1 VALKRLIQRTVR
13 CIDHG
18 KISGIEF
25 LGSVVIMLN
34 DLLLLLDRPDE
45 PNHNQADWALD
56 VCALGYE
63 VVTLQQAGAD
73 LPVRLAQYERKLILE
88 IVGFLREP
96 SDARF
101 LAVKRI
107 SEQAY
112 YSCLRALGTADPD
125 SPLADHIA
133 SSLAS
138 LAVIRDRF
146 DQPQLSALLSNGSLS
161 LPTLR

>member
-1 VALKRLIQRTVR
+1 MAASCESTDPTITRIMNPGRGCGVLKAGERKRSFPVDCRLKKSR
-13 CIDHG
+13 
-18 KISGIEF
+18 
-25 LGSVVIMLN
+25 
-34 DLLLLLDRPDE
+34 
-45 PNHNQADWALD
+45 
-56 VCALGYE
+56 YE

-73 LPVRLAQYERKLILE
+73 LPVRLAQCERKLILE

-101 LAVKRI
+101 LAVKGV
-107 SEQAY
+107 SEKAY

-146 DQPQLSALLSNGSLS
+146 DRAQLSALLSNGSLS